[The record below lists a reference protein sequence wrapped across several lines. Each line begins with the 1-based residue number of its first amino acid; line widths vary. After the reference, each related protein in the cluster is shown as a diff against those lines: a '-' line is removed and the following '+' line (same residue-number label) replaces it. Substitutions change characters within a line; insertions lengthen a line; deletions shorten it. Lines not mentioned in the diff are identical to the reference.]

1 MKRILL
7 GILMLSSQFAHA
19 AVATDDPL
27 AVLEAAHE
35 RVHRFTMENGMIG
48 VIKPDPTA
56 PVVAIQTWFGTGSI
70 HEDEFLGAGLA
81 HYVEHMIFKGTPTR
95 TPGDI
100 SREISDVG
108 GRVNAYTTFDRTVFH
123 VVMPSAHWETG
134 LDVLADAVQNAT
146 FPEDEWE
153 REQTVIL
160 QEMAM
165 NRDDPQRELG
175 RLLWST
181 AFRVHPHRHPV
192 IGYREV
198 FLQTTREDLLRFF
211 RIHYRPD
218 NMIIAVAGD
227 VDPLA
232 MEAAIRDQ
240 FADFERRMR
249 APIVLPQE
257 PAQVSPRFARQT
269 GPYEVSR
276 AAWGWHSV
284 PFHHPDAAAL
294 EVLAAVI
301 GRGESSRLVREIRD
315 RQGLVHRIGAWAY
328 NPKEPG
334 MVGISAT
341 FDPERE
347 EEVIAAVHAEIAR
360 WQEEPFTTAE
370 IDRAR
375 RQVLVGALA
384 RLQTARGQVD
394 AIASGEFY
402 AGDPRFTV
410 QYIAE
415 LEKVTPDR
423 LHEVLVKYLQPQ
435 RQSLALLTPEQ
446 DKADLDTD
454 AEADSEPVAAPQRFT
469 LSNGIPVIVREDRRL
484 PLVHVS
490 IANLGGVL
498 AETEE
503 QAGITRFMAELLPRG
518 TQHRDAAEIAATLED
533 MGASIDA
540 FFGVNSF
547 GLQGM
552 SLSPDWPELF
562 DLMVESLLE
571 PAFSESEIRR
581 QRGLQQADIRSQRER
596 PLTLADEMVR
606 EVLYP
611 DHPYRWSPDG
621 HADTVQEIDRDALE
635 QHRRRLLTSGNLA
648 VSVFGNVDAEHVR
661 TALEAALAAVPD
673 GERFE
678 LPMDIGERALPADL
692 LRREPRQQAIFLRAF
707 PGVTL
712 DDDHADALDVLQTA
726 MSGLASNLAI
736 EIRDKR
742 GLVYFVGAMNRVGL
756 APGRFMIFAGTYEEA
771 IPELTELVEAE
782 LDRILTEGL
791 SSEELARAQEQRIGD
806 LASLLQ
812 DNSSLAQITALNE
825 LFGLGYDSE
834 FTKAERIR
842 TVTDEQ
848 IRAAA
853 AALFSPDQQV
863 TAIVLPS
870 SGASEPQSE

>member
-1 MKRILL
+1 MKRFML
-7 GILMLSSQFAHA
+7 GLLMLSAQFARA
-19 AVATDDPL
+19 EAMTDDPV
-27 AVLEAAHE
+27 AVLRAAHD
-35 RVHRFTMENGMIG
+35 RIHRFTMDNGIIG

-100 SREISDVG
+100 SREISDAG

-123 VVMPSAHWETG
+123 VVMPSARWETG

-175 RLLWST
+175 RLLWAT

-218 NMIIAVAGD
+218 NMIVAVAGD
-227 VDPLA
+227 VDPLV
-232 MEAAIRDQ
+232 MEAAIREQ
-240 FADFERRMR
+240 FAEFERRMR
-249 APIVLPQE
+249 PPIVLPQE
-257 PAQVSPRFARQT
+257 PTQMSPRFARQT

-276 AAWGWHSV
+276 AAWGWHSI

-328 NPKEPG
+328 NPQEPG

-341 FDPERE
+341 FDPDRE
-347 EEVIAAVHAEIAR
+347 EEVIAAVAAEIAR
-360 WQEEPFTTAE
+360 WQEEPFTQAE
-370 IDRAR
+370 IDKAR

-384 RLQTARGQVD
+384 GLQTARGQVD

-402 AGDPRFTV
+402 AGNPRFTE
-410 QYIAE
+410 QYLEVLAE
-415 LEKVTPDR
+415 ITPER
-423 LHEVLVKYLQPQ
+423 LHEVLIRYLQPQ
-435 RQSLALLTPEQ
+435 RQTLVLLTPEPAVEEH
-446 DKADLDTD
+446 DPDTETA
-454 AEADSEPVAAPQRFT
+454 AELVGEPERFT

-484 PLVHVS
+484 PLVHIS

-498 AETEE
+498 AESEDN
-503 QAGITRFMAELLPRG
+503 AGITRFMAQLLPRG
-518 TQHRDAAEIAATLED
+518 THHRDAAEIASTLES
-533 MGASIDA
+533 MGASINA

-552 SLSPDWPELF
+552 SLSSDWPELV
-562 DLMVESLLE
+562 DIMVESLLE
-571 PAFSESEIRR
+571 PAFADAEIQR

-621 HADTVQEIDRDALE
+621 SEDTVQAIDRDALE
-635 QHRRRLLTSGNLA
+635 QHRRRLLTSGNVA
-648 VSVFGNVDAEHVR
+648 ISVFGNVGADSVR
-661 TALEAALAAVPD
+661 STLETALASVPA
-673 GERFE
+673 GERVE
-678 LPMDIGERALPADL
+678 LPVDIGERTLPANL

-707 PGVTL
+707 PGVML
-712 DDDHADALDVLQTA
+712 DDEHVDALDVLQTA

-742 GLVYFVGAMNRVGL
+742 GLVYFVGTINRAGL
-756 APGRFMIFAGTYEEA
+756 APGRFMIFAGTFEEA

-791 SSEELARAQEQRIGD
+791 SADELARAQEQRLGD

-842 TVTDEQ
+842 SVTDEQ

-853 AALFSPDQQV
+853 AALFRPDQQV
-863 TAIVLPS
+863 TAVVLPS
-870 SGASEPQSE
+870 SGANQPQPE